1 MTNSEECIC
10 ALATPAGGAIGIIR
24 LSGSEAIRLT
34 DKVFVSVS
42 GKQLSAA
49 KPNTLHYG
57 EIKDKDGHT
66 IDDVLVSVFRAPH
79 SYTGEDSTE
88 ISCHGSRYILQQV
101 LQRLIEVG
109 CRQAEPGEYTR
120 RAYLNGKMDLSQAE
134 AVADLIASTNKA
146 THQMALSQLKGHFSS
161 ELTLLREKLLK
172 MTSLLELE
180 LDFSDHE
187 ELEFA
192 DRSELRALA
201 AEIEKKITT
210 LAHSFETGNALK
222 QGVPVAIVGKTN
234 VGKSTLLNRLLHEEK
249 AIVSN
254 IHGTTR
260 DVIEDTTLIDGITF
274 RFIDTAGIR
283 KTDDVVENIGI
294 ERTYQKMEEA
304 KIVIWLLDAQPT
316 EAEIE
321 EMKEKNQGKKL
332 LMVFNKIDEISFDK
346 AVLSSEKSVLS
357 SEKESQTSS
366 SISLSDEN
374 VSILNISARTGE
386 NVSDLEQALVKAAD
400 IPEITEN
407 DVIVTSARHYEALL
421 RSDESLSR
429 VLESMDMGMSGDIIA
444 EDLKMVL
451 EELGEITGGQISS
464 QETLNNIF
472 KHFCIGK

>member
-120 RAYLNGKMDLSQAE
+120 RAYMNGKMDLSQAE

-146 THQMALSQLKGHFSS
+146 THQMAFSQLKGHFSS
-161 ELTLLREKLLK
+161 ELTVLREKLLK

-321 EMKEKNQGKKL
+321 DMKEKNQGKKL

-346 AVLSSEKSVLS
+346 ALLPSDEN
-357 SEKESQTSS
+357 SQTST

-386 NVSDLEQALVKAAD
+386 NVSDLEQALVRAAD

-421 RSDESLSR
+421 RADESLSR